1 MTLMMKILIIDDNS
15 KKIQKIRS
23 SIIEKF
29 PYLEDHIETA
39 ADLRTAKIFITDR
52 KFDVIIV
59 DIQIPERIGDDI
71 KLKGGLEFVKEIK
84 RRKAV
89 YKHPHTIIGLTEF
102 ESNFSELQNDFSH
115 EAHALIQYGE
125 TSDAWSNTLLQQIDY
140 HINVKNKE
148 SSVVEYDYDIA
159 IVCAIKD
166 IEEKAVTYSLEK
178 LQEEYSSEFELNYFT
193 GLFSKDDK
201 KLRVVVACTEQM
213 GMVPASVLALK
224 LIIKFRP
231 RNIICSG
238 ILAGVKNEVNLG
250 DIIIADPCWDY
261 GSGKHFNTL
270 TDSKF
275 AQEANQIRISPSL
288 RTSAQSLVHDQNF
301 LDQVKRNWM
310 FDAPQTSLKG
320 YIAPVATGASVI
332 ADAKF
337 LEDIKNQNRKLKGID
352 MESYGVYYAAMH
364 SFLPKPNYISIKSV
378 SDFGDETKGD
388 EYQKYAAYTSAS
400 FIKQYCL
407 KYLS

>member
-1 MTLMMKILIIDDNS
+1 MTLMKILIIDDNA

-23 SIIEKF
+23 SIIKKF
-29 PYLEDHIETA
+29 PHLEDHIETA
-39 ADLRTAKIFITDR
+39 PDLRNAKMFITDR

-59 DIQIPERIGDDI
+59 DIQIPERLGDDI
-71 KLKGGLEFVKEIK
+71 KLKGGLEFVQGIK
-84 RRKAV
+84 RRKAR
-89 YKHPHTIIGLTEF
+89 YKHPDTIIGLTEF
-102 ESNFSELQNDFSH
+102 ESNFSELQNEFSY

-125 TSDAWSNTLLQQIDY
+125 NSDAWSNTLLQHIEYHMDVKKIEAPAID
-140 HINVKNKE
+140 
-148 SSVVEYDYDIA
+148 YDYDVA

-166 IEEKAVTYSLEK
+166 IEEKAVTNILDS
-178 LQEEYSSEFELNYFT
+178 LQEEYSSELELNYFT
-193 GLFSKDDK
+193 GLFSEGDK

-231 RNIICSG
+231 KNIICSG
-238 ILAGVKNEVNLG
+238 ILAGVKDEVNLG
-250 DIIIADPCWDY
+250 DIVIADPCWDY
-261 GSGKHFNTL
+261 GSGKYFNSL
-270 TDSKF
+270 TESKF
-275 AQEANQIRISPSL
+275 AQEANQIRISPGL
-288 RTSAQSLVHDQNF
+288 KNSALSLVHDQNF

-320 YIAPVATGASVI
+320 YIAPVATGASVV
-332 ADAKF
+332 ADANF

-352 MESYGVYYAAMH
+352 MESYGIYYAAMH

-378 SDFGDETKGD
+378 SDFGDETKGN

-407 KYLS
+407 KYLY